1 MNTIKHFHNIANGFD
16 RITGGMSG
24 LEAEFKH
31 VAPVTDLD
39 KAQIDVMIA
48 SAQQLIVAA
57 EALKSVVFEGQP
69 DPVVLDPT
77 AS

>member
-1 MNTIKHFHNIANGFD
+1 
-16 RITGGMSG
+16 
-24 LEAEFKH
+24 
-31 VAPVTDLD
+31 
-39 KAQIDVMIA
+39 MIA
-48 SAQQLIVAA
+48 SAQNLIAAA

>member
-16 RITGGMSG
+16 RISSGMSG
-24 LEAEFKH
+24 LEAEFKY

-48 SAQQLIVAA
+48 SAHNMIAAA
-57 EALKSVVFEGQP
+57 EALKTVEY
-69 DPVVLDPT
+69 DPT
-77 AS
+77 PEEDTPAA

>member
-16 RITGGMSG
+16 RITSGMSG
-24 LEAEFKH
+24 LEAEFKY

-48 SAQQLIVAA
+48 SAQNLIAAA

>member
-16 RITGGMSG
+16 RITSGMTG
-24 LEAEFKH
+24 LEAEFKY

-39 KAQIDVMIA
+39 KAQIDIMVA
-48 SAQQLIVAA
+48 SAQQLIAAA

-69 DPVVLDPT
+69 EPVVLDPT

>member
-16 RITGGMSG
+16 RITSGMSG
-24 LEAEFKH
+24 LEAEFKY

-48 SAQQLIVAA
+48 SAQQMIVAA
-57 EALKSVVFEGQP
+57 GALKTVEY
-69 DPVVLDPT
+69 DPT
-77 AS
+77 PEEPV

>member
-1 MNTIKHFHNIANGFD
+1 MNTIAHFYNAARGFNL
-16 RITGGMSG
+16 INAAISG
-24 LEAEFKH
+24 LEAEFTN
-31 VAPVTDLD
+31 VAPITDLD
-39 KAQIDVMIA
+39 KAQIDVMVA
-48 SAQQLIVAA
+48 SAQQMIAAA

>member
-1 MNTIKHFHNIANGFD
+1 MNTIKHFHNIAGGFD

-24 LEAEFKH
+24 LGAEFKY

>member
-1 MNTIKHFHNIANGFD
+1 MNTIKHFHNIAGGFD

-24 LEAEFKH
+24 LGAEFKY

-48 SAQQLIVAA
+48 SAQNLIAAA